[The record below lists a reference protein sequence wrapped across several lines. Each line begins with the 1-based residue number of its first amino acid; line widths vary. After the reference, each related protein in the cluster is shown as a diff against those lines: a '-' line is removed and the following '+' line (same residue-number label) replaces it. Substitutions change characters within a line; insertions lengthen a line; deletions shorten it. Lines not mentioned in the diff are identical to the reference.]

1 MTVFDD
7 AVTLAKELAPYTI
20 SVRHILHAHPELSFH
35 EFATSALVRQE
46 LERIGIPYEESAVK
60 PGLIATIDS
69 GQPGKLVLLRADM
82 DALPIQENTGL
93 AFTSQTPGVMHA
105 CGHDVHTSNLL
116 AVGEILFRLKS
127 QWKGKVKLVF
137 QPAEE
142 NGGGGREMIKAGL
155 MDELPDACFA
165 LHVKP
170 LPMGQCIVGTGSVSA
185 FTDSYKVRIHG
196 KAAHSS
202 TPENGVDAI
211 SIAAAIINALN
222 MLMAKNLSP
231 MTPAT
236 LNYGTIQGGSAP
248 NIVADTVEMS
258 LMLRNADAKT
268 RDVMLQGIDRL
279 CKGTAAT
286 MGGSCELIFR
296 KGYDSVY
303 NAPQLAQF
311 AAQTLETYA
320 PQIFNGVT
328 PDGNP
333 PDDFLLTGGRGNL
346 AGEDFGFY
354 SQKAPSCFIWV
365 GTGASEDLHNPQFQA
380 NDQAIT
386 ICTRVMT
393 LLALQYLLTA

>member
-1 MTVFDD
+1 MSIFDE
-7 AVTLAKELAPYTI
+7 AVTLAKELAPHTI
-20 SVRHILHAHPELSFH
+20 AVRHTIHTHPELAFH
-35 EFATSALVRQE
+35 EFETSALVRRE
-46 LERIGIPYEESAVK
+46 LERIGIPYEESPVK

-69 GQPGKLVLLRADM
+69 GKTGKLVLLRADM

-93 AFTSQTPGVMHA
+93 AFASQTPGVMHA

-116 AVGEILFRLKS
+116 TVGEILFRLKS
-127 QWKGKVKLVF
+127 KWQGKVKLVF

-170 LPMGQCIVGTGSVSA
+170 LPKGRCVVGTGSVSA
-185 FTDSYKVRIHG
+185 YTDSYQVRIHG

-211 SIAAAIINALN
+211 SIAAAIINNLN
-222 MLMAKNLSP
+222 MMMAKNISP

-248 NIVADTVEMS
+248 NIVADSVEMS

-268 RDVMLQGIDRL
+268 RDVMLQGIERL
-279 CKGTAAT
+279 CKGTAAM
-286 MGGSCELIFR
+286 MGGSCELFFR

-303 NAPQLAQF
+303 NQPELTQF
-311 AAQTLETYA
+311 AIQTLQEQA
-320 PQIFNGVT
+320 GRIFDAMT
-328 PDGNP
+328 SDGKP
-333 PDDFLLTGGRGNL
+333 PADFLETGGHGNL

-365 GTGASEDLHNPQFQA
+365 GTGESEDLHNPQFQA
-380 NDQAIT
+380 DDTAIT

-393 LLALQYLLTA
+393 LLALQYLFRV